1 MVNARSGRSG
11 GSSTTTFKFENGG
24 FETFNKGVERGFGRH
39 GVYLMVYWVILVLY
53 GGGCMEEVER
63 EWGWGYYCEL
73 VVVFFACR
81 CCANWSLDIDG
92 HTAAYFFQYI
102 VL

>member
-1 MVNARSGRSG
+1 
-11 GSSTTTFKFENGG
+11 
-24 FETFNKGVERGFGRH
+24 
-39 GVYLMVYWVILVLY
+39 
-53 GGGCMEEVER
+53 MEEVER